1 MPSTLS
7 ISPGGADN
15 GRKRALPVLF
25 IFGIVDI
32 PGQKELP
39 AGIPEHFFNPGV
51 VRGFPVS
58 CGKMVTRTVKMGGH
72 QDAVMIAG
80 LHIFP
85 NEIVADGAV
94 LNRQPEIFFYGSP
107 DELRVNGAVAVRASG
122 SGALSDTGL
131 EVIDEVMPDAERDE
145 ILLSPGAFKMQ
156 DAGIAAFRC
165 VRVVEAE
172 FREIAQER
180 AQFLQFSGPG
190 RDHLPVILSI
200 GRAGGKKEKSSEKE
214 KDQTTGAGMGHDS
227 ARHVDDS
234 FAKGELSKK
243 L

>member
-1 MPSTLS
+1 MKSVYGDGIRLRLFPEPALQRDQMPSALS

-15 GRKRALPVLF
+15 GRKRARPVLF

-85 NEIVADGAV
+85 DEIVVDGAV
-94 LNRQPEIFFYGSP
+94 LNRQPEIFFYGGP
-107 DELRVNGAVAVRASG
+107 DVLRVNGAVAVRASG

-131 EVIDEVMPDAERDE
+131 EVIDEVMPDAGTYRGE
-145 ILLSPGAFKMQ
+145 
-156 DAGIAAFRC
+156 
-165 VRVVEAE
+165 
-172 FREIAQER
+172 
-180 AQFLQFSGPG
+180 
-190 RDHLPVILSI
+190 
-200 GRAGGKKEKSSEKE
+200 GKPKS
-214 KDQTTGAGMGHDS
+214 DI
-227 ARHVDDS
+227 
-234 FAKGELSKK
+234 
-243 L
+243 